1 MLMGMFRRK
10 ATTESEGQ
18 ICPFCEFVN
27 TTGTTTCVQCYYEM
41 NKAPRD
47 QGEDIS
53 SDLSNSIFDELM
65 SEEDDS
71 YEESEALDVVLAL
84 DADPLEINQYEVTNF
99 DSEEPEQVGFIESS
113 SPELNETVSHEPVE
127 VSAEEIGEPIKDYE
141 KIDFSN
147 IDPLSEVPEPVHRG
161 KGAVFSPDS
170 PEMDGDLKGHIGGN
184 ELPSLPSDDLYENKI
199 DFTAA
204 QRAPAPTPSS
214 VALPEIPDLDFD
226 IPVSQPQPREDEV
239 EIEDIPQPEIELDE
253 LPISE
258 QDSESPTSD
267 EEEVVD
273 SANEVESAEEA
284 ITEEEN
290 IPVPALNTNGR
301 FWPWPEA
308 EPWDPRQIHREVVSA
323 LELTKSGKNDEAA
336 KVIDE
341 LGPHLSDENVDLI
354 YHIGMVLKH
363 LDRKNDVKTML
374 DIAKNSIPDN
384 EHVQSALAHLEVS

>member
-239 EIEDIPQPEIELDE
+239 EIEDIPQPDIEMDE

-354 YHIGMVLKH
+354 YHIGMVLTH

>member
-1 MLMGMFRRK
+1 MGMFRRK

-226 IPVSQPQPREDEV
+226 TPVSQPQPREDEV

-290 IPVPALNTNGR
+290 IPVPASNTNGR

-354 YHIGMVLKH
+354 YHIGMVLTH

-384 EHVQSALAHLEVS
+384 EHVQSALAHLEIS

>member
-84 DADPLEINQYEVTNF
+84 DADPLENNQYEVTNF

-226 IPVSQPQPREDEV
+226 TPVSQPQPREDEV

-284 ITEEEN
+284 IIEEEN
-290 IPVPALNTNGR
+290 IPVPASNTNGR

-354 YHIGMVLKH
+354 YHIGMVLTH

>member
-290 IPVPALNTNGR
+290 IPVPAFNTNGR

-354 YHIGMVLKH
+354 YHIGMVLTH

>member
-290 IPVPALNTNGR
+290 IPVPASNTNGR

-354 YHIGMVLKH
+354 YHIGMVLTH

-384 EHVQSALAHLEVS
+384 EHVQSALVHLEVS

>member
-290 IPVPALNTNGR
+290 IPVPASNTNGR

-354 YHIGMVLKH
+354 YHIGMVLTH

>member
-354 YHIGMVLKH
+354 YHIGMVLTH

-384 EHVQSALAHLEVS
+384 EHVQSALAHLEIS

>member
-226 IPVSQPQPREDEV
+226 TPVSQPQPREDEV

-267 EEEVVD
+267 EEEVVY
-273 SANEVESAEEA
+273 SANEVESPEEA

-290 IPVPALNTNGR
+290 IPVPAFNTNGR

-354 YHIGMVLKH
+354 YHIGMVLTH

>member
-18 ICPFCEFVN
+18 VCPFCEFVN
-27 TTGTTTCVQCYYEM
+27 PTGTMTCVQCYYEI

-47 QGEDIS
+47 QGEEIS
-53 SDLSNSIFDELM
+53 SELSSSIFDELM

-127 VSAEEIGEPIKDYE
+127 VSADEIGEPIKDYE

-161 KGAVFSPDS
+161 KGTVFSPNS

-184 ELPSLPSDDLYENKI
+184 ELPSLPSDDLYENKV

-204 QRAPAPTPSS
+204 QRDPAPTPST

-226 IPVSQPQPREDEV
+226 MPVSQPQPQEDEV
-239 EIEDIPQPEIELDE
+239 EIEETPQQDIEAEE
-253 LPISE
+253 LPNPE
-258 QDSESPTSD
+258 QEIKSPTSN
-267 EEEVVD
+267 EEEFVD
-273 SANEVESAEEA
+273 SADEVESAEEEL
-284 ITEEEN
+284 IEEVN
-290 IPVPALNTNGR
+290 VPIPASNTNGR

-323 LELTKSGKNDEAA
+323 LEFTKSGKNAEAA
-336 KVIDE
+336 RVIDE
-341 LGPHLSDENVDLI
+341 LGPHLSAENVDLI

-363 LDRKNDVKTML
+363 LDRINDVRNML
-374 DIAKNSIPDN
+374 DIAKHSMPEN
-384 EHVQSALAHLEVS
+384 EHVQSALVHLEIS

>member
-226 IPVSQPQPREDEV
+226 TPVSQPQPREDEV

-354 YHIGMVLKH
+354 YHIGMVLTH

-384 EHVQSALAHLEVS
+384 EHVQSALVHLEVS

>member
-226 IPVSQPQPREDEV
+226 TPVSQPQPREDEV

-290 IPVPALNTNGR
+290 IPVPAFNTNGR

-341 LGPHLSDENVDLI
+341 LGPHLQ
-354 YHIGMVLKH
+354 MK
-363 LDRKNDVKTML
+363 M
-374 DIAKNSIPDN
+374 
-384 EHVQSALAHLEVS
+384 

>member
-354 YHIGMVLKH
+354 YHIGMVLTH

>member
-1 MLMGMFRRK
+1 MFRRK

-354 YHIGMVLKH
+354 YHIGMVLTH

>member
-170 PEMDGDLKGHIGGN
+170 PEMDGD
-184 ELPSLPSDDLYENKI
+184 
-199 DFTAA
+199 
-204 QRAPAPTPSS
+204 
-214 VALPEIPDLDFD
+214 
-226 IPVSQPQPREDEV
+226 
-239 EIEDIPQPEIELDE
+239 
-253 LPISE
+253 
-258 QDSESPTSD
+258 
-267 EEEVVD
+267 
-273 SANEVESAEEA
+273 
-284 ITEEEN
+284 
-290 IPVPALNTNGR
+290 
-301 FWPWPEA
+301 
-308 EPWDPRQIHREVVSA
+308 
-323 LELTKSGKNDEAA
+323 
-336 KVIDE
+336 
-341 LGPHLSDENVDLI
+341 
-354 YHIGMVLKH
+354 
-363 LDRKNDVKTML
+363 
-374 DIAKNSIPDN
+374 
-384 EHVQSALAHLEVS
+384 

>member
-1 MLMGMFRRK
+1 MGMFRRK

-354 YHIGMVLKH
+354 YHIGMVLTH

-384 EHVQSALAHLEVS
+384 EHVQSALAHLEIS

>member
-226 IPVSQPQPREDEV
+226 TPVSQPQPREDEV

-284 ITEEEN
+284 IIEEEN
-290 IPVPALNTNGR
+290 IPVPAFNTNGR
-301 FWPWPEA
+301 CWPWPEA

-354 YHIGMVLKH
+354 YHIGMVLTH

>member
-226 IPVSQPQPREDEV
+226 TPVSQPQPREDEV

-290 IPVPALNTNGR
+290 IPVPAFNTNGR

-354 YHIGMVLKH
+354 YHIGMVLTH